1 MESLFQLA
9 AKHLFKVKFK
19 GGRVM
24 QTIHELNADIAEIK
38 KALGADKPSPT
49 RVRGIMKQL
58 GDNSLIAI
66 GTAVPPIRQD
76 EEEGRE

>member
-24 QTIHELNADIAEIK
+24 QNIHELNASIARIN
-38 KALGADKPSPT
+38 KALGLDKPVEG
-49 RVRGIMKQL
+49 RVRGIMEQL
-58 GDNSLIAI
+58 GDNSLLTI
-66 GTAVPPIRQD
+66 GTVVPPIRQD

>member
-19 GGRVM
+19 GGSVM
-24 QTIHELNADIAEIK
+24 QNIHELYAQVDRLK
-38 KALGADKPSPT
+38 KILGIDKPVEG

-58 GDNSLIAI
+58 GDNSLLAI
-66 GTAVPPIRQD
+66 GTVVPPIRQD